1 MQQQSQEQPQGSQ
14 VTFLGALAFVSR
26 TLATS
31 IEVFIHRRFGERY
44 FGLHSAAVILAVL
57 VFSTFWEGYDV
68 TPLLGFL
75 GFYFVACMGARIG
88 IAKRRRSGDVEHSYY
103 HGRPVLLNWWPFKK
117 AKERTVKGLEPFLVF
132 FTGVFVM
139 PVSEPLGGYLMV
151 ASLGLLVSLG
161 LAATY
166 QRTRQLDMQDALIDQ
181 QNLAERLRESN
192 WRR

>member
-1 MQQQSQEQPQGSQ
+1 MQQQQQTEPDSR

-26 TLATS
+26 TFATS
-31 IEVFIHRRFGERY
+31 IEVFLHRRFGERY

-57 VFSTFWEGYDV
+57 IYSTFWEGYDV

-75 GFYFVACMGARIG
+75 GFYFVACLGARAG
-88 IAKRRRSGDVEHSYY
+88 IAKRRLTGDVEHSYY
-103 HGRPVLLNWWPFKK
+103 NGRPILLSFWPFKK

-132 FTGVFVM
+132 LTGAFVM
-139 PVSEPLGGYLMV
+139 PLSEPLGGYLMV

-161 LAATY
+161 LAASY
-166 QRTRQLDMQDALIDQ
+166 QRQRDLDLQDALIDQ
-181 QNLAERLRESN
+181 QNAAQRLRESG